1 MVWEKIQQIFWRDV
15 KFWGVRRNMRGLS
28 LRLTLKVK
36 GYRLGGYFSGREE
49 TMVPSKTVSDD

>member
-1 MVWEKIQQIFWRDV
+1 
-15 KFWGVRRNMRGLS
+15 MRGLS
-28 LRLTLKVK
+28 LKLTLKVK